1 MTVPTAKYLRISED
15 PHDERLGVTRQNED
29 LDERFRR
36 RGLPIP
42 GPDDTYNDNNI
53 SASKFSRKP
62 RTEYRR
68 LLAAIEAGKYD
79 GGVIGMAVE
88 DRTHRQTLELAEFIN
103 LCREHDITPITPYIE
118 YDPNDPDQVSMWFI
132 KVRFAEAEVEKT
144 SRRLR
149 RQRLQAAELGELNT
163 GGRRRFGFV
172 GSGKQRVSLAR
183 ALAEQEAAREAAA
196 RVIEGDSL
204 RGIVN
209 DWNERGIKT
218 STGGKWNTRS
228 LRQMLLS
235 PAIAGLRIH
244 HGKLQAEP
252 AKVKVGPKQ
261 WEPVAPILD
270 RETWEQVRAILTDPS
285 RTTTVGGGQ
294 PKYLLI
300 GMVWCGVCGARLR
313 CKMQQ
318 HGGKGQVKRYLAYY
332 CPSYHVTRNATKLED
347 YLLREFFDALEAER
361 EAFGDAAR
369 SVSNG
374 DPIGPLRDRQAVLTG
389 LLDRL
394 EDKVADELIRP
405 ATAKRKRAEYE
416 REWDDL
422 ESKIAQYNSDRVRFY
437 VPRNVKQ
444 LWPDYSLDRRRAI
457 LGAVFKR
464 VRIVVDPQG
473 RRDGFDENAVR
484 VVPLDEMPA

>member
-1 MTVPTAKYLRISED
+1 
-15 PHDERLGVTRQNED
+15 
-29 LDERFRR
+29 
-36 RGLPIP
+36 
-42 GPDDTYNDNNI
+42 
-53 SASKFSRKP
+53 
-62 RTEYRR
+62 
-68 LLAAIEAGKYD
+68 
-79 GGVIGMAVE
+79 
-88 DRTHRQTLELAEFIN
+88 
-103 LCREHDITPITPYIE
+103 
-118 YDPNDPDQVSMWFI
+118 
-132 KVRFAEAEVEKT
+132 VRFAEAEVEKT

-149 RQRLQAAELGELNT
+149 RQRLQAAEFGELNT

-172 GSGKQRVSLAR
+172 GRGKQRVSLAR

-235 PAIAGLRIH
+235 PAIAGLRVH

-270 RETWEQVRAILTDPS
+270 RETWEQVRTILTDPS
-285 RTTTVGGGQ
+285 RITTVGGGQ
-294 PKYLLI
+294 PRYLLI
-300 GMVWCGVCGARLR
+300 GMVWCGVCGSRLR
-313 CKMQQ
+313 CKMQR
-318 HGGKGQVKRYLAYY
+318 HGGKDQESKRYLAYY
-332 CPSYHVTRNATKLED
+332 CPQYHVTRNAAKLEGHV
-347 YLLREFFDALEAER
+347 LKEFFKALEAER
-361 EAFGDAAR
+361 EAFGHAAQ
-369 SVSNG
+369 SVSKN

-394 EDKVADELIRP
+394 EDKVADELIKP
-405 ATAKRKRAEYE
+405 ETARRKRAEYE
-416 REWDDL
+416 REWDEL
-422 ESKIAQYNSDRVRFY
+422 ESKIAQYTSERVRSY
-437 VPRNVKQ
+437 IPRNVRK
-444 LWPDYSLDRRRAI
+444 LWPGYSLDRQRAI
-457 LGAVFKR
+457 LAAVFKR
-464 VRIVVDPQG
+464 ARIVVDPQG